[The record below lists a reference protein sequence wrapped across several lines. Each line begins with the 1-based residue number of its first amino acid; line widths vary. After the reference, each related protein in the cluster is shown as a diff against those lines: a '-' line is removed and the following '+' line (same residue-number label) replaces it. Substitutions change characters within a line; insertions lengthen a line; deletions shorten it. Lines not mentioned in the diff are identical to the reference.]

1 MYVVYEWSFTDDDD
15 DDVQNRKKK
24 IQDESTLE
32 KVEEFFFWGWIKQ
45 HNNNDKKKIKK
56 QQQEKKLW
64 QEKTLNE
71 NIKDFIKILI
81 KKNYVNTTHT
91 HTKKDI
97 QTENKSNGHCHCL
110 NSSH

>member
-1 MYVVYEWSFTDDDD
+1 MNPRWKK
-15 DDVQNRKKK
+15 RKN
-24 IQDESTLE
+24 
-32 KVEEFFFWGWIKQ
+32 FFWGGIKQ
-45 HNNNDKKKIKK
+45 HNNYDKKKSKK

-81 KKNYVNTTHT
+81 KKKLRKYNTYT
-91 HTKKDI
+91 HTKDI
-97 QTENKSNGHCHCL
+97 QTTENKSNGHCHCL